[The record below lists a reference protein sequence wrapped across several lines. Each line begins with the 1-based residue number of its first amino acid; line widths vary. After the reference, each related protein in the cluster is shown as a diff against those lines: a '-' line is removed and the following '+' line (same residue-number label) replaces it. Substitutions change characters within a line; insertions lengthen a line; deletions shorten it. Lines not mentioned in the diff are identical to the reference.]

1 MENQYVSLIIFF
13 VQEGTSLS
21 KRIMNGGEINLS
33 LTFTGTTEIK

>member
-1 MENQYVSLIIFF
+1 METKYVSLMTFC